1 MFTPRFWTL
10 VSIVL
15 AVALTRV
22 VPHPWNFTPVGA
34 LCLFGGAYFAQRWA
48 AFAVPLAA
56 LLLSDLILAATVYG
70 FGSLAY
76 VAPAYVAF
84 ALIVGLG
91 MLLRRMPRVFSAPGA
106 AAIVSAA
113 VAAALLHFVVTNFAV
128 WMSQDIYPR
137 SGAGLI
143 ACFTAALPF
152 LQQMLY
158 ANLVF
163 SAILFGGFA
172 WAQRQFPSL
181 RPSATVTT

>member
-1 MFTPRFWTL
+1 MCTPRFWTL

-22 VPHPWNFTPVGA
+22 IPHPWNFTPVGA
-34 LCLFGGAYFAQRWA
+34 LCLFGGACFAQRWA

-84 ALIVGLG
+84 ALIVGIG
-91 MLLRRMPRVFSAPGA
+91 MLLRRMPNMLSASGA
-106 AAIVSAA
+106 GAVVVAA
-113 VAAALLHFVVTNFAV
+113 VSAALLHFVVTNFAV
-128 WMSQDIYPR
+128 WMFGEIYPR
-137 SGAGLI
+137 NGVGLI

-152 LQQMLY
+152 LQQMLS
-158 ANLVF
+158 ANLAF
-163 SAILFGGFA
+163 SALLFGGFA
-172 WAQRQFPSL
+172 WAQRQIPSL
-181 RPSATVTT
+181 RESPSAAA